1 MNLSLRQR
9 LMLYVFLPSMLVF
22 IAIALFDILDEFK
35 DKKEITDLAL
45 SKRAIKIALSIE
57 RNMVSFQ
64 DNIIEIRDYAIKN
77 PGFTDEQ
84 VYELLESFLLSDTM
98 ALGASFTF
106 EKGLRLKD
114 RIFAPYV
121 YRTNDSMI
129 RTDLAAEDAY
139 DSITRYDWFSVPKE
153 SGRNYWTQPY
163 IDPVVK
169 KIMATFC
176 VPVFLKG
183 QFIGVITGDF
193 DVTKFEDQ
201 LMTSS
206 LDRYDLR
213 SYVVSDSGILIYDSE
228 KPELIGTNYR
238 STELADWLGKMLTQE
253 RNLERVIAGNRIILY
268 DDHGHEK
275 SWVYLS
281 KVFPIG
287 WKVVSIINPKGIRSD
302 LERYIL
308 IRTGIIFFLFLF
320 FIIINRYFAVR
331 AVRPIE
337 KLTALVKAIGE
348 GRAQEIKPIGGTAE
362 VRLLETVFRDT
373 FLTLREKEAKL
384 KETQEGLIELNEELE
399 QRVLDRTKALDRE
412 RALLN
417 SIINSTPEILFFKD
431 PEGKYQEANSL
442 ALQKFGTTREE
453 CIGKDDF
460 QLFNED
466 SAKAFIEFDKKVI
479 QEKRLLKIEEWS
491 EGSAGEQ
498 RFYETLKTP
507 VLSAENE
514 FLGIIGI
521 SRDLTDRRLAE
532 DNLAKAERELRII
545 LDTVGDTIIGV
556 DKDGSVKFLNAAAIE
571 NFGYS
576 KDEFLDAS
584 LHQKILPSYL
594 DGAIYPEA
602 KGWIYAT
609 LNNGRAYSGADEVFF
624 RKDGSTFYGEYYCR
638 PILKD
643 GAIDGAVILIRDI
656 TEILKQS
663 ESFSALLQNAT
674 DLIYIKDKDMRFT
687 HVSKSYLEFFGLSS
701 LNSVIGKT
709 DEEIF
714 GVHNN
719 LRSTSLVNEM
729 LLSGRKSNEVIEE
742 IISAEGLSKTLMTST
757 KILSGRNREFL
768 GVILVSK
775 DITEQRKLLVEL
787 SEITEALPVI
797 VFRYEITS
805 DGKES
810 FAYLSEGVHGITG
823 YSPKEVIIDA
833 EKLWTVI
840 LPEDL
845 EMVFKHLRSKDL
857 NKDQELIDIRIRNN
871 EGQIIWYRIAAV
883 GRRGLDGKTILTGYL
898 QNIDVLK
905 NQEFLI
911 KAQLQFQETLI
922 DTIPMPL
929 FYKSVEGKY
938 LGINKAYEAAFNTDR
953 KEVIGKTAYEVSYLS
968 SEQAEEFSRNED
980 EIFFSGKSLSIEQQL
995 QYADG
1000 VEHTVLYFKTGFSLP
1015 DNRPGGLIGLLVDIT
1030 DQKKAQKL
1038 MLEAKV
1044 AADAANQAKSD
1055 FLANMSHEIRTPMNA
1070 IMGLTFL
1077 ALKIVEDERLINYLT
1092 KIDSAAT
1099 SLLQIINDIL
1109 DFSKI
1114 EAGKLSIEKIDF
1126 TIEDLIA
1133 THVDMFT
1140 YKAQEKGLDFI
1151 LDVDQKIPEK
1161 LIGDPLRIG
1170 QILKNLCSNAI
1181 KFTSD
1186 GEIVLRIQLLNMENS
1201 QVVLK
1206 FSVKDTG
1213 IGLTPEQKDRLFQP
1227 FTQADS
1233 STTRKYGGT
1242 GLGLAI
1248 SKQLV
1253 EAMGGEV
1260 ELESEYQKG
1269 SEFSFT
1275 CIVGYKDDKSSGND
1289 IQKVFLSSFK
1299 GKKAII
1305 ADANVTSASVLIR
1318 ILNSFSINGDLVSH
1332 YADVQEILTNK
1343 ILSYDLI
1350 FLDRKLP
1357 GGDAIELIKSIK
1369 GNPEY
1374 SRTPVIVMVNNVNA
1388 FEIDREL
1395 VKYILEKPYS
1405 SSQVFNKLSDIFY
1418 KTETKSLPIHSKIQK
1433 NNQFENCLYG
1443 IRILL
1448 VEDNELNQQV
1458 AKELFT
1464 GYGAI
1469 VEIASDGQI
1478 AIDKMKQSL
1487 ETIAFDIVLM
1497 DLQMP
1502 VMDGVSATKIIRQD
1516 KRFDHIPV
1524 LALSADVVSGVKENC
1539 LAIGM
1544 QEFIFKPIDPF
1555 AAIQMMLNFVQAKPI
1570 TDSDVQKVQLSD
1582 QSSDNNKLSDVN
1594 LSILEW
1600 VDTEDGL
1607 RRVGGNKSVYFKI
1620 LFRFLDDYSEIRV
1633 RLNQVLL
1640 TEDNSGIIRFF
1651 HTLKGVAGNL
1661 GMKEVF
1667 SNAALLERVAH
1678 EKSLNESSP
1687 EIDQLMRS
1695 IELVNTELRGLKQQV
1710 QETQPEKQSD
1720 AVLTND
1726 DLLKLSDFI
1735 DQDDPDALN
1744 EVRSL
1749 MERFSSCDGLK
1760 LLEKA
1765 IRNFDFSTAKSL
1777 LNDVLNGIKNQ

>member
-64 DNIIEIRDYAIKN
+64 DNIIEIRDYAIRN
-77 PGFTDEQ
+77 PDITEEQ
-84 VYELLESFLLSDTM
+84 VYDLLETFLLSDTM
-98 ALGASFTF
+98 AIGASFTF
-106 EKGLRLKD
+106 ERGARLKS

-121 YRTNDSMI
+121 YRINDSLI
-129 RTDLAAEDAY
+129 RTDLAVEMEY
-139 DSITRYDWFSVPKE
+139 DSISRYDWFSVPKE
-153 SGRNYWTQPY
+153 SEQNYWTQPY
-163 IDPVVK
+163 VDPVVK

-183 QFIGVITGDF
+183 EFIGVITGDF

-201 LMTSS
+201 LMNTS

-213 SYVVSDSGILIYDSE
+213 SYVVSDSGILIYNSE
-228 KPELIGTNYR
+228 KPDLIGTNYKN
-238 STELADWLGKMLTQE
+238 TELATWLGKTLSQGGS
-253 RNLERVIAGNRIILY
+253 LESIIAGSRKIIY
-268 DDHGHEK
+268 DKDGNEK

-287 WKVVSIINPKGIRSD
+287 WKVVTIINPEIIRAD
-302 LERYIL
+302 LQRYIL
-308 IRTGIIFFLFLF
+308 IRTGIILLLFLF
-320 FIIINRYFAVR
+320 FIFINRYFAVK

-337 KLTALVKAIGE
+337 KLTALVKAIGD
-348 GRAQEIKPIGGTAE
+348 GRTLEIRPIGGTAE
-362 VRLLETVFRDT
+362 VGLLETVFRNT

-384 KETQEGLIELNEELE
+384 KETQDGLIKLNEELE
-399 QRVLDRTKALDRE
+399 QRVLDRTRALDRE

-442 ALQKFGTTREE
+442 ALQKFGTTRED

-460 QLFNED
+460 QLFGEE
-466 SAKAFIEFDKKVI
+466 SACAFIEFDNRVI
-479 QEKRLLKIEEWS
+479 RDNRLLKIEEWS
-491 EGSAGEQ
+491 EGVDGEP
-498 RFYETLKTP
+498 RYYETLKTP
-507 VLSAENE
+507 VLGSENE

-556 DKDGSVKFLNAAAIE
+556 DKDGFVKFLNAAAIE

-576 KDEFLDAS
+576 RDEFLEAS
-584 LHQKILPSYL
+584 LHQKILPCYL
-594 DGAIYPEA
+594 DGTIYPMA
-602 KGWIYAT
+602 KGWIFAT
-609 LNNGRAYSGADEVFF
+609 LSNGRAYSGADEVFF
-624 RKDGSTFYGEYYCR
+624 RKDGSTFYGEYYSR

-701 LNSVIGKT
+701 LSVVIGKT

-714 GVHNN
+714 GNDNN
-719 LRSTSLVNEM
+719 TKSAALVKEM
-729 LLSGRKSNEVIEE
+729 LLSGRKSNEIIEE
-742 IISAEGLSKTLMTST
+742 IISADGLSKTLMTST
-757 KILSGRNREFL
+757 KILTGRNREFL

-797 VFRYEITS
+797 VFRYEIS
-805 DGKES
+805 GDGNES
-810 FAYLSEGVHGITG
+810 FAYLSEGVNSITG
-823 YSPKEVIIDA
+823 YAPKDIIVDA
-833 EKLWTVI
+833 EKLWSVI

-845 EMVFKHLRSKDL
+845 EMVFKHLRSKDF
-857 NKDQELIDIRIRNN
+857 NKEQELFDIRIRNL
-871 EGQIIWYRIAAV
+871 EGQITWYRIAAV
-883 GRRGLDGKTILTGYL
+883 GRTGPDGKTVLTGYL

-911 KAQLQFQETLI
+911 TAQLQFQETLI

-953 KEVIGKTAYEVSYLS
+953 KEVIGKTAYEVSYLTVD
-968 SEQAEEFSRNED
+968 QAEEFSRNEED
-980 EIFFSGKSLSIEQQL
+980 IFLNGMSLSVEQQIP
-995 QYADG
+995 YADG
-1000 VEHTVLYFKTGFSLP
+1000 VQHTVLYFKTGFKLP

-1030 DQKKAQKL
+1030 DQKKAQEL
-1038 MLEAKV
+1038 MLEAKM

-1077 ALKIVEDERLINYLT
+1077 ALKIVEDERLVNYLT

-1126 TIEDLIA
+1126 SIEDLIA

-1151 LDVDQKIPEK
+1151 IDVDHTIPEK

-1181 KFTSD
+1181 KFTNE
-1186 GEIVLRIQLLNMENS
+1186 GEIVLSIRCLKMEEKE
-1201 QVVLK
+1201 LTLR

-1213 IGLTPEQKDRLFQP
+1213 IGLTVEQQERLFQP

-1253 EAMGGEV
+1253 EAMGGEI
-1260 ELESEYQKG
+1260 ELVSEFQKG
-1269 SEFSFT
+1269 CDFSFT
-1275 CIVGYKDDKSSGND
+1275 CLVGFKNDEGKHND
-1289 IQKVFLSSFK
+1289 IHTVFLSSFV
-1299 GKKAII
+1299 GKNAII
-1305 ADANVTSASVLIR
+1305 ADANITSASVLIR
-1318 ILNSFSINGDLVSH
+1318 ILNNFSINGELVNH
-1332 YADVQEILTNK
+1332 YSDVVKRLTNK
-1343 ILSYDLI
+1343 TQSYDLI

-1357 GGDAIELIKSIK
+1357 GGDIDELIKSIND
-1369 GNPEY
+1369 NPDF
-1374 SRTPVIVMVNNVNA
+1374 SKAPVIVMVNNLNA
-1388 FEIDREL
+1388 FEVDREL

-1405 SSQVFNKLSDIFY
+1405 NSQVFNKLSEVFY
-1418 KTETKSLPIHSKIQK
+1418 KKGASLLPVHSKLKKSEQFEKSLEGLS
-1433 NNQFENCLYG
+1433 
-1443 IRILL
+1443 ILL

-1464 GYGAI
+1464 GYGAN
-1469 VEIASDGQI
+1469 VDIASDGQI
-1478 AIDKMKQSL
+1478 AIDKLLQSL
-1487 ETIAFDIVLM
+1487 ESRAYDIVLM

-1516 KRFDHIPV
+1516 KRFDNIPI
-1524 LALSADVVSGVKENC
+1524 LALSADVVSGVKEKC
-1539 LAIGM
+1539 LSIGM
-1544 QEFIFKPIDPF
+1544 QEFIYKPIDPI
-1555 AAIQMMLNFVQAKPI
+1555 AAIQTILNFVQPKAKS
-1570 TDSDVQKVQLSD
+1570 DSINQLSKQND
-1582 QSSDNNKLSDVN
+1582 EVSDLAELSEVN
-1594 LSILEW
+1594 LTLLKS
-1600 VDTEDGL
+1600 VDVVDGL
-1607 RRVGGNKSVYFKI
+1607 RRVGGNQKVYTKI
-1620 LFRFLDDYSEIRV
+1620 LFRFLDEYSEIEV
-1633 RLNQVLL
+1633 RLNQVFSS
-1640 TEDNSGIIRFF
+1640 TDSSGIERFF

-1661 GMKEVF
+1661 GMKEVY
-1667 SNAALLERVAH
+1667 SNAAQLERIAH
-1678 EKSLNESSP
+1678 EKRLNQSSM
-1687 EIDQLMRS
+1687 EVDQLIASIDQVIS
-1695 IELVNTELRGLKQQV
+1695 ELRVLRHQV
-1710 QETQPEKQSD
+1710 KEPMLDKQSD
-1720 AVLTND
+1720 ANLSEE
-1726 DLLKLSDFI
+1726 DLLKLADFI

-1749 MERFSSCDGLK
+1749 MEQFSNNEELK
-1760 LLEKA
+1760 MLEKA
-1765 IRNFDFSTAKSL
+1765 IKNFDFSTAKSL
-1777 LNDVLNGIKNQ
+1777 IGKVINGIINQ